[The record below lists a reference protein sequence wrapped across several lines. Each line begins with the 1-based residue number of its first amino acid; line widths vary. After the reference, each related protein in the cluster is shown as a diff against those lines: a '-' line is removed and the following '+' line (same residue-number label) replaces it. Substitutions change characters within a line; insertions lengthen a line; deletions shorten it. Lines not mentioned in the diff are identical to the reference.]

1 MHQSWST
8 TTSSSANHYRYVT
21 GATSRLEDFISSY
34 GDAAKAEINDI
45 CSAHVLTMDVD
56 LTDVVYYCGAKVA
69 DNKLVIVFNK
79 DNLSSNASD
88 AFGREALTKA
98 LNNAPSSLSMSYLAR
113 KSVADYN
120 KEIGEIQSI
129 INDQFGKEITLDPG
143 FEVAYDK
150 LKAAKKQDGF
160 DENLGS
166 FILGYFRGLAKTL
179 EREKV
184 KEDDMV
190 QEALNEAAEF
200 GRVSFR
206 IVNPGEMNA
215 IYGEAIFENG
225 VLYVQTDTEHYG
237 SNIEDAADKLL
248 DQL

>member
-1 MHQSWST
+1 MRPNT
-8 TTSSSANHYRYVT
+8 NNFRYVS
-21 GATSRLEDFISSY
+21 GAISRLEDFISSY

-56 LTDVVYYCGAKVA
+56 LTDEVSYCGAKVA
-69 DNKLVIVFNK
+69 DNKLVILFNK

-88 AFGREALTKA
+88 ALGREALTKA
-98 LNNAPSSLSMSYLAR
+98 LNDAPSSQPMSYLAR

-120 KEIGEIQSI
+120 KDISEVQSI
-129 INDQFGKEITLDPG
+129 INEQFGKKITLDPG
-143 FEVAYDK
+143 FEAAYEK
-150 LKAAKKQDGF
+150 LKAAKNQEDF

-166 FILGYFRGLAKTL
+166 FILGYFRGLANTL
-179 EREKV
+179 ERQKV

-200 GRVSFR
+200 GKVSFR
-206 IVNPGEMNA
+206 VVSPGEMKA
-215 IYGEAIFENG
+215 TYGEAIFENG
-225 VLYVQTDTEHYG
+225 VLYLQTDTEHYG
-237 SNIEDAADKLL
+237 SNIEDAADKVI